1 MPGSSQPLDILSFE
15 PDKLQ
20 KIVTVLMDQVERGID
35 FQGNAYSLF
44 QTAIVLEDK
53 VRERTRR
60 LESALHELERSNQ
73 ALSHAKSQTEM
84 VQTRL
89 MEAVESISEGFVHF
103 DADDRLVL
111 CNTKFIEFWSG
122 VADIREVMRPGLPF
136 RELSRW
142 TVQNGLVEIDGDPEV
157 WLRDRLYRHSNPSDP
172 IIVHLTSGRWLQI
185 RERQTRTGDTV
196 GIYADITG
204 IKLGEERRREQE
216 LAEKSILLQSTLDS
230 LPQGVCV
237 FDKQARLVAWN
248 GRFEELLELPDWL
261 VRPGAAF
268 EDYLRYRIER
278 GDHGAEAQTACV
290 VRSEQFRR
298 DQPFKSEQQLSNGT
312 VLEVRCDPMP
322 GGGFVI
328 TYTDVTDLKV
338 AARQLQEAKES
349 LERRV
354 VERTAELTA
363 VNSMLRQE
371 IYERAE
377 VEDAL
382 RLAKAEA
389 ENANLG
395 KTRFIAAASHDLLQ
409 PLNAARLFVTAL
421 GEGTLG
427 ARERQF
433 VEHVDRALCS
443 VEALLGTLLDISKL
457 DAGAVNAEKT
467 DFVIGDLLLGLKVEF
482 APVAADAGLELGVV
496 ECTRVVRSDP
506 ALLGRVLRNFIT
518 NALRY
523 TPRGRVLLGCR
534 RRGWMLRIEVLDT
547 GIGIPPNAIEDV
559 FEEFRQ
565 LDPGSRARAP
575 QHKGSGLGL
584 AIVKRLSKVLGHPVG
599 VRSQLGK
606 GSAFYID
613 VPVGALPSI
622 LQHSEPVQVTPG
634 VNALSS
640 ARALIIEDEDSVRD
654 GMRELLGSWGCRA
667 FAATDGRMGLLELA
681 RAECAPDIVIADY
694 HLDRGATGLAAVD
707 EVRNVYGCV
716 PAVIVTAD
724 RDREVLDAIRQH
736 GLHVLQK
743 PLKPA
748 KLRALMSHLLI
759 QHRSSAADI
768 AQEDAGAAI

>member
-1 MPGSSQPLDILSFE
+1 MPGRSQLLDVLPLE
-15 PDKLQ
+15 PAKLQ
-20 KIVTVLMDQVERGID
+20 KILTVLMDQVERGID

-60 LESALHELERSNQ
+60 LESALRELERSNQ
-73 ALSHAKSQTEM
+73 ALSLAKSQTEM
-84 VQTRL
+84 AQTRL

-103 DADDRLVL
+103 DADDHLVL
-111 CNTKFIEFWSG
+111 CNTKFIEFWSD
-122 VADIREVMRPGLPF
+122 VADIRDVMRPGLPF
-136 RELSRW
+136 RDLSRW
-142 TVQNGLVEIDGDPEV
+142 TVEKGIVEVDGDAEA

-237 FDKQARLVAWN
+237 FDKQALLVAWN
-248 GRFEELLELPDWL
+248 GRFEELLDLPDWL

-268 EDYLRYRIER
+268 DDYLRYRIER
-278 GDHGAEAQTACV
+278 GDHGAETHTAHI
-290 VRSEQFRR
+290 VRSEQVRR
-298 DQPFKSEQQLSNGT
+298 DQPFKSEQQLANGT
-312 VLEVRCDPMP
+312 VLEVRCEPMP

-354 VERTAELTA
+354 AERTAELTS
-363 VNSMLRQE
+363 VNCMLRQE
-371 IYERAE
+371 IYERAA

-421 GEGTLG
+421 AEGTLG
-427 ARERQF
+427 ERERPF

-467 DFVIGDLLLGLKVEF
+467 DFVIGDLLLGLQEEF
-482 APVAADAGLELGVV
+482 APVAADAGLELVV
-496 ECTRVVRSDP
+496 VRCSRVVRSDP

-518 NALRY
+518 NAIRY
-523 TPRGRVLLGCR
+523 THGGRVMLGCR

-547 GIGIPPNAIEDV
+547 GIGIPEQSIDDV

-565 LDPGSRARAP
+565 LDPVNRP
-575 QHKGSGLGL
+575 KHPHHKGCGLGL
-584 AIVKRLSKVLGHPVG
+584 AIVKRLSRVLEHPIG

-613 VPVGALPSI
+613 VPVGALPHT
-622 LQHSEPVQVTPG
+622 LRQSEPMQVVPG
-634 VNALSS
+634 VDSLSS
-640 ARALIIEDEDSVRD
+640 ARVLIIEDEDSVRD
-654 GMRELLGSWGCRA
+654 GMRELLQSWGCRA
-667 FAATDGRMGLLELA
+667 FVAADGWMGLLELA
-681 RAECAPDIVIADY
+681 RAACAPEIVIADY

-707 EVRNVYGCV
+707 EVRAVYGRV

-724 RDREVLDAIRQH
+724 RDREVLEAVRRH

-748 KLRALMSHLLI
+748 KLRALMSHLLA
-759 QHRSSAADI
+759 QHHSSSAVTLCENGGVPI
-768 AQEDAGAAI
+768 

>member
-1 MPGSSQPLDILSFE
+1 MPGLSHPLDVLSFE

-60 LESALHELERSNQ
+60 LESALRELERSNQ
-73 ALSHAKSQTEM
+73 ALSLAKSQTEM
-84 VQTRL
+84 AQTRL

-122 VADIREVMRPGLPF
+122 VADIRQVMRPGLPF
-136 RELSRW
+136 RDLSRW
-142 TVQNGLVEIDGDPEV
+142 TVEMGLVEIDGDPEV

-172 IIVHLTSGRWLQI
+172 IIVRLTSGRWLQI

-237 FDKQARLVAWN
+237 FDKLARLVAWN
-248 GRFEELLELPDWL
+248 GRFEELLDLPDWL

-278 GDHGAEAQTACV
+278 GDHGAETQTACV
-290 VRSEQFRR
+290 VRSEQIRR
-298 DQPFKSEQQLSNGT
+298 DQPFKSEQQLANGT

-354 VERTAELTA
+354 AERTAELTS

-382 RLAKAEA
+382 RLAKGEA

-421 GEGTLG
+421 GEGTL
-427 ARERQF
+427 AERERQF
-433 VEHVDRALCS
+433 VDHVDRALCS

-467 DFVIGDLLLGLKVEF
+467 DFVIGDLLLGLQEEF
-482 APVAADAGLELGVV
+482 APVAADAGLELVV
-496 ECTRVVRSDP
+496 VQSARVVRSDP

-518 NALRY
+518 NAIRY
-523 TPRGRVLLGCR
+523 TPSGRVLLGCR
-534 RRGWMLRIEVLDT
+534 RRGWTQRIVVLDT
-547 GIGIPPNAIEDV
+547 GIGIPEESIDDV

-565 LDPGSRARAP
+565 LDTGNRPKHLH
-575 QHKGSGLGL
+575 HKGSGLGL
-584 AIVKRLSKVLGHPVG
+584 AIVKRLSRVLGHPIG
-599 VRSQLGK
+599 VRSQPGR

-613 VPVGALPSI
+613 VPVGALPTS
-622 LQHSEPVQVTPG
+622 LRPKEPMQMASG
-634 VNALSS
+634 ASAISS
-640 ARALIIEDEDSVRD
+640 SLVLIIEDEDSVRD
-654 GMRELLGSWGCRA
+654 GMRELLQSWGCRA
-667 FAATDGRMGLLELA
+667 FAATDGRTGLLELA
-681 RAECAPDIVIADY
+681 RAGCAPDIVIADY

-707 EVRNVYGCV
+707 EVRSVYGRV

-724 RDREVLDAIRQH
+724 RDREVLEAVRRH

-748 KLRALMSHLLI
+748 KLRALISHLLT
-759 QHRSSAADI
+759 QHRSSSAGTLR
-768 AQEDAGAAI
+768 EDAAAAI